1 MNNKHQVECVA
12 HGDGLPPRRHREEDL
27 VREEEAGLLGNL
39 FYSSADAGSSLA
51 SNEDEDDDDDD
62 DDEDVD
68 ARVVG
73 DARMTDDGG
82 TGGEF
87 ARGGSRDCDDGV
99 SSARGEEDPSDSS
112 EDGVDEFLEGIL
124 KRKDANEGEAEAR
137 DGGDGA
143 ALPPRGGGAGQARGS
158 DYVPRQVGEGGRGME
173 LAPQRIVP
181 SHNWWGGAIAVP
193 RLPPKYVDPDPV
205 DYRRPAP
212 YPGYQRPKS
221 PTATEYYSGMQHRTN
236 NKTAQ
241 HRPHQRDQQ
250 EKVFDLDEW
259 EAARGAKRTDA
270 MDRLQK
276 KRNRSEGTHSKPHCK
291 VRDSLDAKEKRANE
305 VLAALE
311 SAKRYSAAASLAS
324 VAANAGSEEPA
335 DGARLPPAV
344 ARVGAD
350 AQEESRDTSKEVSL
364 LLALAAPSS
373 PDPVHHPDHDSH
385 RTSYYDHEHAS
396 APPEPTDD
404 PETDVHHRFVGTGE
418 FYSTARLQSEIIS
431 NSASDAWKT
440 MDDIENASLSV
451 SSSNESPDSVSSGN
465 KRKDRSGH
473 PKLNQVAVD
482 YLRSW
487 LLSRQHIEQPYPSEQ
502 NYADLSRATGLEK
515 PQLKNW
521 FV

>member
-1 MNNKHQVECVA
+1 
-12 HGDGLPPRRHREEDL
+12 
-27 VREEEAGLLGNL
+27 
-39 FYSSADAGSSLA
+39 LA
-51 SNEDEDDDDDD
+51 SNEEEDD
-62 DDEDVD
+62 DDEDEDEVD
-68 ARVVG
+68 

-82 TGGEF
+82 AGDEF
-87 ARGGSRDCDDGV
+87 ARGGSRDGDDGV
-99 SSARGEEDPSDSS
+99 SSAGGEEDPSDSS
-112 EDGVDEFLEGIL
+112 EDGVNEFLEGIL
-124 KRKDANEGEAEAR
+124 KRKDANEGEAEAK
-137 DGGDGA
+137 DGGE
-143 ALPPRGGGAGQARGS
+143 GGGAGQARGV
-158 DYVPRQVGEGGRGME
+158 DDVPRQVGEGRGME
-173 LAPQRIVP
+173 LAPQSIVP

-205 DYRRPAP
+205 DYRRPGP

-241 HRPHQRDQQ
+241 HRPYQRDQQ

-270 MDRLQK
+270 TDRQQK
-276 KRNRSEGTHSKPHCK
+276 TRNRSEGTYSKPYCN
-291 VRDSLDAKEKRANE
+291 SLDAKEKRANE

-324 VAANAGSEEPA
+324 VAANAGSKEPA
-335 DGARLPPAV
+335 DGAPLPPAV

-350 AQEESRDTSKEVSL
+350 TQVKSRDTSKEVSL
-364 LLALAAPSS
+364 LLALAAKPSS
-373 PDPVHHPDHDSH
+373 PDPVHHPDHESH

-396 APPEPTDD
+396 APPEPSDD

-418 FYSTARLQSEIIS
+418 FYSTTRLHSEIFS

-487 LLSRQHIEQPYPSEQ
+487 LLSRQHIEQPYPSDQ